1 MKQTI
6 IPKKKKNKFLS
17 AFQKSLD
24 TDAASILYNSQLK
37 IFIREHQK
45 EADLSDL
52 EMECLIKEQR
62 VANQR

>member
-1 MKQTI
+1 M
-6 IPKKKKNKFLS
+6 S